1 MNCGL
6 YIARRYFFSK
16 KSTNI
21 INVISAISVVGVT
34 VATMAMVVVLSVFNG
49 FSDLVATFFTAFDPQ
64 VAVMPA
70 TGKTCKADDP
80 VIEKIKQLD
89 IIDIASE
96 SVEDQA
102 LAIYG
107 EQQAMIHVKG
117 VDDNFER
124 LTHIRDICYGEGT
137 FDLHAADLQYGV
149 PGIRLAQTLNMP
161 VRYMGNLY
169 VYAPNREGQLDMM
182 NPMDGFVTDS
192 LISPGVVFAVQQGKY
207 DKDYVLTSIEFARR
221 IFQREGEI
229 SRLELKLKPGVSLS
243 SAKEQIQ
250 QVAGNRFQVLDRYEQ
265 QEDTFNIMKIEK
277 LMAYIFLTFIL
288 VVASFNIIGSL
299 SMLIIDKQK
308 DIATLRALGARDSLI
323 KRIFILEGWIIS
335 LIGAVIGVLLGL
347 LLCLLQQ
354 QFGLVSLGQ
363 SSGSF
368 VVDAYPV
375 SVHYSD
381 VAVIFV
387 TVIIVG
393 FLSVLYPV
401 KYAMGKALTD

>member
-6 YIARRYFFSK
+6 YIARRYLFSK
-16 KSTNI
+16 KSTNV

-64 VAVMPA
+64 IAVVP
-70 TGKTCKADDP
+70 TVGKTCKADDP

-107 EQQAMIHVKG
+107 EQQAMVHIKG
-117 VDDNFER
+117 VDDNFEK

-137 FDLHAADLQYGV
+137 FDLHAADLQYGI
-149 PGIRLAQTLNMP
+149 PGIRLAQALSMP
-161 VRYMGNLY
+161 VRYMGYLY
-169 VYAPNREGQLDMM
+169 IYAPNREGQLDMM

-207 DKDYVLTSIEFARR
+207 DKDYVLTSIDFARTL
-221 IFQREGEI
+221 FQREGEI
-229 SRLELKLKPGVSLS
+229 SKLELKLKPGVSLS
-243 SAKEQIQ
+243 TAKKEIQ
-250 QVAGNRFQVLDRYEQ
+250 QITGNRFRVLDRYEQ

-288 VVASFNIIGSL
+288 VVACFNIIGSL

-308 DIATLRALGARDSLI
+308 DAETLRALGARDSLI
-323 KRIFILEGWIIS
+323 KRIFIIEGWMIS
-335 LIGAVIGVLLGL
+335 AIGAVIGVALGL

-354 QFGLVSLGQ
+354 QYGLVSLGQ

-381 VAVIFV
+381 VALIFI

-401 KYAMGKALTD
+401 KYATRKALTD